1 MSQLFIVID
10 YKKVIKYDFK
20 YLYLKEHPNFV
31 SKILYLSFKHSFLN
45 EKRSFGSNNAKKKV
59 SNLNL
64 NKICIP
70 RQYLGLGYLF

>member
-1 MSQLFIVID
+1 MLIQNDGLKFDKESKFRVKNCILI
-10 YKKVIKYDFK
+10 FK
-20 YLYLKEHPNFV
+20 TW
-31 SKILYLSFKHSFLN
+31 FLE